1 MESGRRRP
9 HAVEPSDEAEVGG
22 VSTVSED
29 SDSDDEEEE
38 DEAEEELE
46 LEEAAKSAARLFSAL
61 GRCVCT
67 PAMSARRY
75 TELARIAV
83 PDASSNAPSSSA

>member
-29 SDSDDEEEE
+29 SDSDNEVDDDAEDEEERGGGAVAG
-38 DEAEEELE
+38 DDG
-46 LEEAAKSAARLFSAL
+46 
-61 GRCVCT
+61 GRTSLNETGLKT
-67 PAMSARRY
+67 PIYGMTSKRGW
-75 TELARIAV
+75 
-83 PDASSNAPSSSA
+83 

>member
-29 SDSDDEEEE
+29 SDSDTD
-38 DEAEEELE
+38 LE
-46 LEEAAKSAARLFSAL
+46 FPSDPAAYEQDSDIEAALDDDLDWEDAL
-61 GRCVCT
+61 K
-67 PAMSARRY
+67 
-75 TELARIAV
+75 
-83 PDASSNAPSSSA
+83 